1 MSKEHVGDSRNN
13 CFLVIYNTSVW
24 TLSQALTDFS
34 NLYYTGAESKVLEL
48 ILNITEFKKI
58 K

>member
-1 MSKEHVGDSRNN
+1 MLGIQEVTVFSYLHNK
-13 CFLVIYNTSVW
+13 SVW